1 MYVQYSSP
9 TPDVKYALFTQR
21 VEFFHSF
28 RFLSFFSL
36 FFFFYVASAQLQK
49 PTIRLTVV
57 RERWGKTIIFCQ
69 QPGHSFL
76 FPSVLFRLAVT
87 SDVNGETDSADLCFD
102 ELGFAIASMNVL
114 VVDWV
119 LGNCLLS
126 GNETGDRWGVF
137 FSFS

>member
-1 MYVQYSSP
+1 MYSIVARHLTLSMLSSH
-9 TPDVKYALFTQR
+9 KELCSFINFLFFL
-21 VEFFHSF
+21 FFPF
-28 RFLSFFSL
+28 FFS
-36 FFFFYVASAQLQK
+36 VASAQLQK
-49 PTIRLTVV
+49 PTIRLTAV

-87 SDVNGETDSADLCFD
+87 SDVNGESDSADLSFD

-126 GNETGDRWGVF
+126 GNETGDRWGF